1 MQEKEQKISPI
12 KQRILCFAESL
23 GISKRTFY
31 SQIGVSRG
39 TLEAKSG
46 ITEDVLAKFIA
57 AYPEVDLNWL
67 LTGVSKPKTNEDI
80 QILHTPNYTE
90 KKDNQEII
98 LYNITAAANLKTLF
112 NNPDQNILG
121 KISIPDIPA
130 CDGAVYVNGDS
141 MYPLLKSGDIIAYK
155 EIHNFNFVVYGEI
168 YIISFNIDGDEYIT
182 VKFINK
188 SEKEGYI
195 TLVSQNPHH
204 APQDIPIT
212 AINAMALVKLSVR
225 KHSFR

>member
-12 KQRILCFAESL
+12 KQRILSFAESL

-67 LTGVSKPKTNEDI
+67 LTGISQPETNEGI

-90 KKDNQEII
+90 KRDNQEII
-98 LYNITAAANLKTLF
+98 LYNVTAAANLKTLF

-121 KISIPDIPA
+121 KISIPDIPN
-130 CDGAVYVNGDS
+130 CDGAIYVNGDS

-155 EIHNFNFVVYGEI
+155 EVHNFSFIIFGEI

-188 SEKEGYI
+188 SEQKGYI

-212 AINAMALVKLSVR
+212 AINAMALVKLSIR